1 MPSDRKAAEAQPAA
15 GAAEHLGFRVQ
26 GLGAWVLGCKDLG
39 FMVWGYWVYGLTSK
53 HQDNED
59 DKDVGH
65 RDVASTRQL

>member
-1 MPSDRKAAEAQPAA
+1 
-15 GAAEHLGFRVQ
+15 
-26 GLGAWVLGCKDLG
+26 
-39 FMVWGYWVYGLTSK
+39 MVWGYWVYGLTSK